1 MKNSFPT
8 PSPFSLSPFPHLYM
22 DKTIADLR
30 RDYTLQGLSEA
41 EIDSN
46 PFIQFK
52 KWFDQSLSAQLPE
65 PNAMT
70 LATTTPDG
78 KPSARIVL
86 LKNFDERGFVFYTNY
101 NSQKGIELAENPQA
115 ALVFWWAELE
125 RQVRIGGRV
134 EKVSEHESD
143 EYFYSR
149 PLNSRLGAW
158 TSNQSQAIAERDVLE
173 KRFEELT
180 LEYASGNVPR
190 PSHWGGLRVIP
201 TEIEFWQG
209 RPSRL
214 HDRLYYSRNDN
225 NNNADWEIK
234 RLSP

>member
-1 MKNSFPT
+1 
-8 PSPFSLSPFPHLYM
+8 M

-30 RDYTLQGLSEA
+30 KDYTLHGLSET
-41 EIDSN
+41 EINPN
-46 PFIQFK
+46 PFTQFK
-52 KWFDQSLSAQLPE
+52 RWFDESQSAQLPE

-86 LKNFDERGFVFYTNY
+86 LKNFDARGFVFYTNY
-101 NSQKGIELAENPQA
+101 TSQKGQELAENPQA

-125 RQVRIGGRV
+125 RQVRICGRV
-134 EKVSEHESD
+134 EKVSDAESD
-143 EYFYSR
+143 KYFYSR

-158 TSNQSQAIAERDVLE
+158 TSNQSQAIASREVLE
-173 KRFEELT
+173 ERFKELQH
-180 LEYASGNVPR
+180 EYADRDVPR
-190 PSHWGGLRVIP
+190 PPHWGGLRVIP

-214 HDRLYYSRNDN
+214 HDRLCYSRDNNDN
-225 NNNADWEIK
+225 WKVK